1 MSNTRA
7 LSSSPATLPLL
18 LRATLPLIPGASA
31 LPFVAGGGN
40 AIPDIELTL
49 ARARLSAERL
59 AAYAR
64 VCEFATPCETLPA
77 TAPHLLAFPLHMA
90 LMTDGSFPFPA
101 VGLVHVSNRIA
112 VHRPIGVEEP
122 LDLRVHATPLEPHAK
137 GRTFAI
143 VTEVRVG
150 SELVWEER
158 STMLRRGR
166 GDGSASGRASAGT
179 TAAAGERPANG
190 AAQLQPAGSWY
201 LAEDLGRRYASV
213 SGDRNPI
220 HMHALSAKLFGFP
233 RAIAHGMWTKARC
246 LAALESSLGDAYA
259 IEVEFRKP
267 IFLPGDVSF
276 VSADESAGTSFAVRS
291 SKDETTIH
299 LEGTVTR

>member
-1 MSNTRA
+1 MTNTRA

-18 LRATLPLIPGASA
+18 LRASLPLIPGASA

-40 AIPDIELTL
+40 EIPDIELTL
-49 ARARLSAERL
+49 AGARLSSERL

-64 VCEFATPCETLPA
+64 VCEFATPRETLSA

-112 VHRPIGVEEP
+112 VHRPIGVDEP
-122 LDLRVHATPLEPHAK
+122 LDLRVRATPLEPHAK
-137 GRTFAI
+137 GRTFTI

-166 GDGSASGRASAGT
+166 GDGSASGRASAST

-190 AAQLQPAGSWY
+190 AAQLQPAGSWH

-220 HMHALSAKLFGFP
+220 HMHALSARLFGFP

-246 LAALESSLGDAYA
+246 LAALEDSLGDAYSV
-259 IEVEFRKP
+259 EVEFRKP

-276 VSADESAGTSFAVRS
+276 ASAHDSAGTSFAVRS

>member
-7 LSSSPATLPLL
+7 HSSPPATLPLL
-18 LRATLPLIPGASA
+18 LRAALPLIPGASA
-31 LPFVAGGGN
+31 LPFVAGGGKE
-40 AIPDIELTL
+40 IPDMELTL
-49 ARARLSAERL
+49 ARALLGAERL

-64 VCEFATPCETLPA
+64 VCEFATPRETLPA

-112 VHRPIGVEEP
+112 VHRPIGVDEP
-122 LDLRVHATPLEPHAK
+122 LDLRVRATPLEPHAK

-143 VTEVRVG
+143 LTEVRVG

-166 GDGSASGRASAGT
+166 GDANASGRASAGT
-179 TAAAGERPANG
+179 DAAGERPVNG
-190 AAQLQPAGSWY
+190 GAQLQAAGSWH
-201 LAEDLGRRYASV
+201 LAEDLGRRYASA

-259 IEVEFRKP
+259 VEVEFRKP

-276 VSADESAGTSFAVRS
+276 ASAHDSAATSFAVRS